1 MKKDDSTKTQDALNN
16 KDDTLVFYN
25 LNLIFRKNNKKLNKG
40 LFKNSNNKKRN
51 YYSKIKKK
59 NQSLM
64 ILEIKQFKKKQKLKR
79 LKKLLN
85 KQLKFKILEILEIR
99 L

>member
-40 LFKNSNNKKRN
+40 LFKNSNNKKMN